1 MVWIVAVDCGRGY
14 FSVWTLSGP
23 VASWTVVSV
32 HTRPSHNGSCLICSC
47 QPATRYKKQRR
58 QKRKRQIVTYICS
71 RKMLVLKPI
80 NRRQQIEEV
89 NVLQRFVWS
98 RFVQIDGTFT
108 GTDSDFDS
116 DVVPFHSAL
125 LTNWE
130 QGKFSKNFHNK
141 GINKRKKA
149 HCSCNLLILRLM
161 DCRWFCPNLQ
171 AK

>member
-1 MVWIVAVDCGRGY
+1 MAISQSEPYQVRLHRGQLLVY
-14 FSVWTLSGP
+14 
-23 VASWTVVSV
+23 
-32 HTRPSHNGSCLICSC
+32 TRPGHNGSYLICSC
-47 QPATRYKKQRR
+47 QPATRCYKQRR

-80 NRRQQIEEV
+80 NCRQQIEEV
-89 NVLQRFVWS
+89 NVLQRFVGS

-161 DCRWFCPNLQ
+161 DCRGFCPSLQ